1 MKNIKRVL
9 SILIIGIF
17 VVGLTACDKHNT
29 TPTAVPDNGPKKGGT
44 VSVGI
49 TSDIDG
55 LDPHKI
61 TSAGTREIQF
71 NVYEGLVK
79 VDVSGNLNPAVA
91 EKYEISSDAKEYTF
105 TLREGV
111 KFSNGKAVTGADVVY
126 SLKRLA
132 GTLENQDPEVAKVA
146 AMSVIDTVTA
156 SEKDGK
162 TIITIKLSQPNTEL
176 LCYLTGAI
184 VPENYQTSD
193 GPAPGV
199 GPFKYES
206 YTPLQEYVIVRNE
219 NYYNPEIP
227 YLDKVVFKIM
237 TDSDAAFMQV
247 LAGAIDIYP
256 YLTADQAMR
265 LPAGYRSEVGG
276 MALVQALFVN
286 ADVKPFNDIRVRQA
300 LNYAIDRQYIIDM
313 VGGGKGTPVCSGIF
327 PGFAKYYDASL
338 QTAYTKN
345 IEKAK
350 ELLKEAGYPDGFSF
364 TISVPSNYKFHID
377 TAQVV
382 AEQLKEIG
390 VTARVE
396 SIEWASW
403 YSDVYK
409 GEKYEG
415 TIIGLDSNL
424 APGDILRFYPST
436 SSKNFMNYNN
446 PEFDRIYNLAAAEA
460 DDAQKTAYYKQLQ
473 KMLADDAAAVFIQNP
488 ALMVAVKDTLAG
500 YTFYPLFVQE
510 MSTIYYK

>member
-1 MKNIKRVL
+1 MKKRIL
-9 SILIIGIF
+9 SFIFIGIF
-17 VVGLTACDKHNT
+17 TVGLTACNNG
-29 TPTAVPDNGPKKGGT
+29 TPTPSPIPDNGPKRGGE

-55 LDPHKI
+55 FDPHKI

-79 VDVSGNLNPAVA
+79 GDSKGNLNPAVA
-91 EKYEISSDAKEYTF
+91 ESYTISADATEYNF
-105 TLREGV
+105 VLREGV
-111 KFSNGKAVTGADVVY
+111 KFSNGKPVTGADVVY
-126 SLKRLA
+126 SLRRLA

-146 AMSVIDTVTA
+146 AMSIIDSISST
-156 SEKDGK
+156 EKDGK
-162 TIITIKLSQPNTEL
+162 TVITIKLSQPNTEL

-199 GPFKYES
+199 GPFKFGS

-247 LAGAIDIYP
+247 LAGSIDIYP
-256 YLTADQAMR
+256 YLTADQELR
-265 LPAGYRSEVGG
+265 LPAGYHSEVGG
-276 MALVQALFVN
+276 VALVQALFLN
-286 ADVKPFNDIRVRQA
+286 ADVVPFNDIRIRKA
-300 LNYAIDRQYIIDM
+300 LNYAIDRRYIIDM

-327 PGFAKYYDASL
+327 PGFTKYYDASL
-338 QTAYTKN
+338 ETAYTKDLD
-345 IEKAK
+345 KAK
-350 ELLKEAGYPDGFSF
+350 ELLKEAGYPDGFNF
-364 TISVPSNYKFHID
+364 TLTVPSNYKFHID

-390 VTARVE
+390 VNVRVE

-403 YSDVYK
+403 HSDVYK
-409 GEKYEG
+409 GEKYQG

-446 PEFDRIYNLAAAEA
+446 PEFDRIYAEAAAEA
-460 DDAQKTAYYKQLQ
+460 DDAKKIADYKLLQ
-473 KMLADDAAAVFIQNP
+473 KMLCDDAAAVFIQNP
-488 ALMVAVKDTLAG
+488 ALMVAVKDTLSG